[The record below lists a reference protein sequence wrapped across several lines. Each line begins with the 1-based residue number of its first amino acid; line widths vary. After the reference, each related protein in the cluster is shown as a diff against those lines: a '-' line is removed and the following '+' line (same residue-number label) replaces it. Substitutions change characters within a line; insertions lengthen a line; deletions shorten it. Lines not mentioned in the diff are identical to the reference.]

1 MEGRIIKK
9 PLVFIN
15 AAMSLDGKIST
26 REREQLIISDK
37 VDMERVDRLRAEAD
51 AIVVGG
57 ETLRNDNPRLTV
69 RSEHLRVEREG
80 EGLDID
86 PIKVVVTGSGNV
98 PLDSYF
104 IREGSGPKFVFTT
117 GKADRD
123 KIEALS
129 GLSKVFVVG
138 EEKVDFDQMLEIL
151 AQHGVRR
158 VMVEGGATLNF
169 EMIQARVVDEVHV
182 TISPCIIGGTDS
194 PTLVDGKGFTGTGIK
209 DLELISCGESGGSV
223 RVKYRLQY
231 NHAEETPQVTRR
243 QFEQKES
250 KS

>member
-1 MEGRIIKK
+1 MEDRTRKK

-15 AAMSLDGKIST
+15 AAMSLDGKISN
-26 REREQLIISDK
+26 RERVQLMISDEE
-37 VDMERVDRLRAEAD
+37 DMERVDRLRADAD

-69 RSEHLRVEREG
+69 RSEHLRAERESK
-80 EGLDID
+80 GLGID

-117 GKADRD
+117 GKADRG

-129 GLSKVFVVG
+129 GLSSVFIVG
-138 EEKVDFDQMLEIL
+138 EEKVDFDRMLEIL

-194 PTLVDGKGFTGTGIK
+194 PTLVDGKGFTGSGIK
-209 DLELISCGESGGSV
+209 DLELISCEESGGSV
-223 RVKYRLQY
+223 LVKYRLQY
-231 NHAEETPQVTRR
+231 NHAEGTPQVTRR
-243 QFEQKES
+243 QFELKES
-250 KS
+250 KP